1 MARIPV
7 YPVFVYGTLK
17 QGFRNHA
24 INRGVRRPG
33 GFTTVEALPLYIVG
47 ERFLPWLLNRP
58 GQGFRVHGELYDCDA
73 ATLDEMDRLEGVGTP
88 GWYERERLWVQP
100 GQDPDGRAPPL
111 CAWVYFGSEA
121 GFARSACHCG
131 PVPEYMQAHAR
142 EFAVR
147 P

>member
-1 MARIPV
+1 MDRTPV
-7 YPVFVYGTLK
+7 YQVFVYGTLK

-88 GWYERERLWVQP
+88 GWYGRQLWIRP
-100 GQDPDGRAPPL
+100 GAHLDGGSQAL
-111 CAWVYFGSEA
+111 YAWVYFGSEA
-121 GFARSACHCG
+121 GFARSACHFG
-131 PVPEYMQAHAR
+131 PIPEYTQAHAR
-142 EFAVR
+142 EFVVR
-147 P
+147 R